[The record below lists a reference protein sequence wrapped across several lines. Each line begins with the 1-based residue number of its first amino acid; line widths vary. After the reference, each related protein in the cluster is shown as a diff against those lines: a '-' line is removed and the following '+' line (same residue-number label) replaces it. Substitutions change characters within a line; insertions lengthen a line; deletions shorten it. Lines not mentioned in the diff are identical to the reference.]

1 MKLLFACPSYG
12 PIDPEACASQ
22 RAAIMHAAT
31 VGGVTWVGDLGPDR
45 IGFAPSRNLVVKS
58 ALDGTTEADAI
69 FWADSDVLF
78 HAVDADGHPA
88 GPADAITKLVHAQ
101 RDFITGV
108 LCQRQPPY
116 FPMIAHLNAE
126 KGSFDWV
133 VGMPANVI
141 APMDGCGF
149 GCCLTSLRLLRALDE
164 PWFAFE
170 KYSEDFDFCL
180 KAKAKGVQ
188 LYADTGVRCTHLG
201 DRKRVRVEDFEAFRD
216 AGGLAARPP
225 TSSAA

>member
-12 PIDPEACASQ
+12 PIDPEAAASQ
-22 RAAIMHAAT
+22 RAAIMHAAS

-45 IGFAPSRNLVVKS
+45 IGFAPSRNLVVKA

-78 HAVDADGHPA
+78 HAVDAAGHPA
-88 GPADAITKLVHAQ
+88 GPADAITRLVHSGH
-101 RDFITGV
+101 DFITGV
-108 LCQRQPPY
+108 LCQRVAPY
-116 FPMIAHLNAE
+116 HPLIARFDPVR
-126 KGSFDWV
+126 GTFDWV
-133 VGMPANVI
+133 VGMPKDVI

-188 LYADTGVRCTHLG
+188 LYADTGVRCVHLG
-201 DRKRVRVEDFEAFRD
+201 DRQRITYETFETHRHAD
-216 AGGLAARPP
+216 AARV
-225 TSSAA
+225 TGHQAAA